1 MMDETATLLDRLG
14 GEPAVDAVVDEFYIR
29 LLKDKDLSI
38 FFDSVPIAKL
48 KRHQKRF
55 LKMAFT
61 KIPESMD
68 VSKMMLDK
76 HKRLFA
82 LGLDETH
89 FDKVT
94 GHLGDALDALGVATN
109 LIQEAIAVVVPFRA
123 VFHQGAAIA
132 KTTGTGI

>member
-1 MMDETATLLDRLG
+1 MSRL
-14 GEPAVDAVVDEFYIR
+14 
-29 LLKDKDLSI
+29 KQ
-38 FFDSVPIAKL
+38 
-48 KRHQKRF
+48 HQKRF
-55 LKMAFT
+55 LKVVFT
-61 KIPESMD
+61 KIPDSLD
-68 VSKMMLDK
+68 VPKMMLDK

-94 GHLGDALDALGVATN
+94 GHLGDALEALGVATN

>member
-29 LLKDKDLSI
+29 LFKDKDLSI
-38 FFDSVPIAKL
+38 FFDGVPIAKL

-94 GHLGDALDALGVATN
+94 GHLSDALDSLGVATN
-109 LIQEAIAVVVPFRA
+109 LIEEAIAVVAPFRA
-123 VFHQGAAIA
+123 VFHQGATIA
-132 KTTGTGI
+132 KTTDTSI